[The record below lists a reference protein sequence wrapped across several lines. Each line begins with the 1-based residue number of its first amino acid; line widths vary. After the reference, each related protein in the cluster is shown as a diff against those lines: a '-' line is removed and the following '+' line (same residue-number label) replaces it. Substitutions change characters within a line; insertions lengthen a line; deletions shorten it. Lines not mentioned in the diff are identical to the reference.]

1 MAQTQTVTNTGIT
14 EFVILMSDTTPA
26 ATALTKI
33 VGLNM
38 ATPCTAA
45 AASTFADPAD
55 TAAHHTDGGLDIVA
69 ADSVT
74 QSQTNTSGDTIEVD
88 HVFTATGSKNMAGF
102 HLCNND
108 GDVSFVEC
116 CYNAVLAMEAN
127 DTNTIEAKI
136 VVDQA

>member
-1 MAQTQTVTNTGIT
+1 MAQTQTVTDTGIQ
-14 EFVILMSDTTPA
+14 ELMKLGAEIA
-26 ATALTKI
+26 ATGVESI

-69 ADSVT
+69 ADTVANST
-74 QSQTNTSGDTIEVD
+74 TNTADDTIEVD
-88 HVFTATGSKNMAGF
+88 HVFTASGTKNMAGF
-102 HLCNND
+102 HICNND
-108 GDVSFVEC
+108 DDVTFMEC
-116 CYNAVLAMEAN
+116 CYNAVLAMEN
-127 DTNTIEAKI
+127 TDTNTINAKM